1 MRNWLRNML
10 RASTKPVARRIL
22 IILIEPFDSYYQ
34 QQQENKRSIAPAA
47 AAVIKLELDF
57 VIQFP

>member
-1 MRNWLRNML
+1 MRNQLRNML

-22 IILIEPFDSYYQ
+22 ITLIEPFDSYYQ

-47 AAVIKLELDF
+47 AAVIKFNLIF